1 MTGWLGDWVAGWLLG
16 CLAAWLLGWLL
27 GCLVAWLLGC
37 LVGWLVGWL
46 LAVVGAAGIE
56 MVSHIR
62 GRRQYRDG
70 FAHLGAAGIE
80 MVSTEEVRQ
89 KTTEQGLRFL
99 HQVAIQNLLKN
110 CPGKIL
116 PNFGARPNCKIFVQI
131 IHKWAKLLG
140 KISIRDFL

>member
-1 MTGWLGDWVAGWLLG
+1 VVA
-16 CLAAWLLGWLL
+16 WLL
-27 GCLVAWLLGC
+27 GCLVAWLVGWLVGCLVAWLLGW

-62 GRRQYRDG
+62 GRRYRDG

-80 MVSTEEVRQ
+80 MVLTEESLQKKARQ
-89 KTTEQGLRFL
+89 KKSEQGLRFL

-140 KISIRDFL
+140 KIAIRYFL